1 MEIADINLS
10 LLPIINRLFEI
21 IRRQKTKT
29 SVTTFTLSFFPRFT
43 CRVTF
48 STKRNIFHEF
58 YFQRVFIL
66 FDFLSHLIWF
76 CVILSSV
83 LWRYILSSCSV
94 VFLMFVTDCWCA
106 ASTLE
111 LHNIWNK
118 PSCSLRVEQLC
129 SGLHTHT
136 RLNRKAAQIHS
147 AGKITPIINWSMMSL
162 INCEINTRVKSQR
175 RWPRTVF
182 QVRSLNVLTNVYIR
196 SAQNWKLEEICSS
209 YIIESAT

>member
-10 LLPIINRLFEI
+10 LLPIINRLFQI

-29 SVTTFTLSFFPRFT
+29 SVTTFTLSFFPVLPAESLFLLNL
-43 CRVTF
+43 TF
-48 STKRNIFHEF
+48 SMSSTFSESLF
-58 YFQRVFIL
+58 YLTFCP
-66 FDFLSHLIWF
+66 IWF
-76 CVILSSV
+76 GFVWFYL

-94 VFLMFVTDCWCA
+94 FWCLLQ
-106 ASTLE
+106 TVDV
-111 LHNIWNK
+111 LHWLWNFTT
-118 PSCSLRVEQLC
+118 
-129 SGLHTHT
+129 SGINQVVVWGLSSRSAHT

-209 YIIESAT
+209 YIIESVT

>member
-29 SVTTFTLSFFPRFT
+29 SVTTFTLSFFPVLPAESLFLLNGT
-43 CRVTF
+43 FSMSSTFSESLFYLTFCPIWFGFVWFYLLFCDVTF
-48 STKRNIFHEF
+48 YRAALL
-58 YFQRVFIL
+58 YFWCLLQTV
-66 FDFLSHLIWF
+66 D
-76 CVILSSV
+76 V
-83 LWRYILSSCSV
+83 LHWLWNFTTSGINQVVVWGLSSCAQV
-94 VFLMFVTDCWCA
+94 C
-106 ASTLE
+106 
-111 LHNIWNK
+111 
-118 PSCSLRVEQLC
+118 
-129 SGLHTHT
+129 THT

>member
-1 MEIADINLS
+1 MS
-10 LLPIINRLFEI
+10 
-21 IRRQKTKT
+21 
-29 SVTTFTLSFFPRFT
+29 S
-43 CRVTF
+43 TF
-48 STKRNIFHEF
+48 SESLF
-58 YFQRVFIL
+58 YLTFCP
-66 FDFLSHLIWF
+66 IWF
-76 CVILSSV
+76 GFVRFYLLFCDITFYRAALLYFWCLLQTVDV
-83 LWRYILSSCSV
+83 LHWLWNFTTSGINQVVVWGLSSCAQV
-94 VFLMFVTDCWCA
+94 C
-106 ASTLE
+106 
-111 LHNIWNK
+111 
-118 PSCSLRVEQLC
+118 
-129 SGLHTHT
+129 THT